1 MRVARPLVALGFLL
15 AALLGMPAH
24 ADVGDSEQ
32 SAPGVQTQ
40 TTVNIQASKDNTLVE
55 SGSGGVSNGAGTSI
69 FVGRVGT
76 NPPGNPIRRGTV
88 AFEIAGNVPAGAT
101 VDSVTLTLNL
111 SRLKTATLRTV
122 SLHKVLADWGEGTSS
137 SGGGK
142 GVTATT
148 NDATWLHRFF
158 SGSTWTSVGGDY
170 SGGASGSQ
178 SVGGFGA
185 YSWTSAQMASDVQGW
200 LDNSST
206 NFGWIIIGDEVT
218 SKSIKWFHSREATN
232 AANRP
237 VLSVTYTVAA
247 NAAPVANDDGYTVV
261 PGTILSVTTSAGVLA
276 NDSDADGDNL
286 TAVLVEDVPGG
297 EGTLTLSADGSFT
310 YDPGASVITT
320 SFTYRAQDPFS
331 AQSNLATVTLK
342 HPSLLQVTVAPTTVD
357 EDSSTVN
364 ATITLTNASTTPST
378 STFTTVDGTAGAGT
392 DYTPVSQTVSLDA
405 NTTSTQIAITVLND
419 AGDPVREG
427 QEQFSVKLSDPSS
440 GTIISGDAGSG
451 VSFTVTID
459 DQQDIPFF
467 VVAGPFTVEGAAST
481 TAAVPVSLVGKS
493 LLTSMVTFTT
503 RNTTTAPFA
512 KEGEDY
518 VFASTTLVFPPN
530 TTTASS
536 TQTVPVT
543 LIGDNIDEFDEVFE
557 VALLDGQ
564 EPSTGLP
571 VSLGTA
577 SSLATILDDD
587 PAPGLAMNNQTVDEN
602 ASTTTFDVTLIGAS
616 IAGISVDLSIVGG
629 TATGTD
635 YQFAPATL
643 TWAPGESG
651 VRTTTVT
658 LLDDSLLEG
667 PEIILFSLTNET
679 TTGTSPEGVIV
690 QTRSADLKIID
701 DEAPL
706 AIPAA
711 TPLAL
716 TIAAVLFAAAVFS
729 RLGLR
734 RRRSREDALA

>member
-15 AALLGMPAH
+15 AALLATPVS
-24 ADVGDSEQ
+24 ADEGDSKQ
-32 SAPGVQTQ
+32 SAPRAQAQ
-40 TTVNIQASKDNTLVE
+40 TTVSIQASKDNTLVQ

-88 AFEIAGNVPAGAT
+88 AFDIAGNVPAAAT

-142 GVTATT
+142 GATATT

-158 SGSTWTSVGGDY
+158 SGSTWTSAGGDY

-178 SVGGFGA
+178 SVGGFGN

-218 SKSIKWFHSREATN
+218 SKSIKWFHSREASS

-237 VLSVTYTVAA
+237 VLSVTYTVPPPTFAMSL
-247 NAAPVANDDGYTVV
+247 G
-261 PGTILSVTTSAGVLA
+261 
-276 NDSDADGDNL
+276 
-286 TAVLVEDVPGG
+286 
-297 EGTLTLSADGSFT
+297 
-310 YDPGASVITT
+310 
-320 SFTYRAQDPFS
+320 
-331 AQSNLATVTLK
+331 QS
-342 HPSLLQVTVAPTTVD
+342 SVD
-357 EDSSTVN
+357 EDSSTVV

-378 STFTTVDGTAGAGT
+378 STFATVDGTAGAGT

-405 NTTSTQIAITVLND
+405 NTTSTQVAITVLND

-427 QEQFSVKLSDPSS
+427 QEQFSVKLSGPSAGS
-440 GTIISGDAGSG
+440 IISGDVGSG

-459 DQQDIPFF
+459 DQQDIPVF
-467 VVAGPFTVEGAAST
+467 VVAGPFASEGAAST

-493 LLTSMVTFTT
+493 LLTSTVAFTT
-503 RNTTTAPFA
+503 ADTTTAPFA
-512 KEGEDY
+512 KQGEDY
-518 VFASTTLVFPPN
+518 VVASTTLVFPPN
-530 TTTASS
+530 TATVSS
-536 TQTVPVT
+536 TQAVSVTV
-543 LIGDNIDEFDEVFE
+543 IGDNVDEFDEVFE
-557 VALLDGQ
+557 VVLIGGQ
-564 EPSTGLP
+564 EPSTGMT
-571 VSLGTA
+571 VSLGTT

-587 PAPGLAMNNQTVDEN
+587 PAPRLVVNNQIANETD
-602 ASTTTFDVTLIGAS
+602 ATTTFAVALIGAT
-616 IAGISVDLSIVGG
+616 IAGISVDLTAADD
-629 TATGTD
+629 TATAGTD
-635 YQFAPATL
+635 YQFGPATL

-667 PEIILFSLTNET
+667 PEIILFSLSNEKM
-679 TTGTSPEGVIV
+679 TGPSPGGVIV

-711 TPLAL
+711 RPLAL
-716 TIAAVLFAAAVFS
+716 TLAAVLFAAAMLS

-734 RRRSREDALA
+734 RRRSREEALA